1 MIRLTIEDEARALSA
16 WAHAETLYVGEDVM
30 STPQWATHV
39 WLAPDGHLY
48 YVKDSDLLVM
58 GTSDSG
64 PDRLKE
70 LY

>member
-1 MIRLTIEDEARALSA
+1 MIRLTIDDEARALSA
-16 WAHAETLYVGEDVM
+16 WAHAETLYVGEDVIYA
-30 STPQWATHV
+30 PRWATRV

-48 YVKDSDLLVM
+48 YVNDSDLSFM
-58 GTSDSG
+58 GTSESG

>member
-1 MIRLTIEDEARALSA
+1 MIRLTIDDESRALSA
-16 WAHAETLYVGEDVM
+16 WAHADVLYVGEDVIYA
-30 STPQWATHV
+30 PRWAVNV

-48 YVKDSDLLVM
+48 YVNGSDTLFM
-58 GTSDSG
+58 SDSESA

>member
-1 MIRLTIEDEARALSA
+1 MIRLTVDDEARALSA
-16 WAHAETLYVGEDVM
+16 WSHAETLYVGEDVIFA
-30 STPQWATHV
+30 PRWAVNV

-48 YVKDSDLLVM
+48 YVNDSDLLFM
-58 GTSDSG
+58 GTSESG